1 LIRIINIFV
10 KYRTMKVIQLVII
23 ALATFRASS
32 LLYKFNSIPFKT
44 KVNKK
49 TIYVPI
55 EETEYV
61 EETWDD
67 GEVSWDLDPYHT
79 LKNITQIVPKI
90 TYEPKNSSNREKLW
104 GLVEELRIQGA
115 LSGFLNVAYYNTAV
129 SDNIVNDIQNYQVK
143 ANMNLENII
152 IYNFNNEIDII
163 LTLLT
168 IYGYRKYKESRI
180 VEFIHYWEEK
190 YKNNYY
196 LEEYRNIRKIS
207 TSVAL
212 MIIIIFCKSVKSAS

>member
-1 LIRIINIFV
+1 MFV
-10 KYRTMKVIQLVII
+10 KYRTMKAIQIFII
-23 ALATFRASS
+23 ALATIRASA
-32 LLYKFNSIPFKT
+32 LLCKFNLMPFQT

-67 GEVSWDLDPYHT
+67 GEVSWDLDPYQT
-79 LKNITQIVPKI
+79 LKNTTQIVPVI
-90 TYEPKNSSNREKLW
+90 TYEPKNISNREKLW
-104 GLVEELRIQGA
+104 GLVEELRMQGA

-129 SDNIVNDIQNYQVK
+129 SDNIVNDIQNYHVK

>member
-1 LIRIINIFV
+1 MINMFV
-10 KYRTMKVIQLVII
+10 KFRTMKAIQIVII
-23 ALATFRASS
+23 ALATIRASA
-32 LLYKFNSIPFKT
+32 LLFKCNLMPVKT
-44 KVNKK
+44 KGNKK

-55 EETEYV
+55 EEIEYV

-67 GEVSWDLDPYHT
+67 GEVAWELDPQYT
-79 LKNITQIVPKI
+79 LKNITQIVSVT
-90 TYEPKNSSNREKLW
+90 TYEPKVISNREKLW
-104 GLVEELRIQGA
+104 GLVEELRMQGA
-115 LSGFLNVAYYNTAV
+115 ISGFLNVAYYNTAV

-143 ANMNLENII
+143 SNMNLENII

-163 LTLLT
+163 LTLFT

-180 VEFIHYWEEK
+180 VEFIQYWEEK

-207 TSVAL
+207 TSFAL
-212 MIIIIFCKSVKSAS
+212 MILIIFCKSVKSVS